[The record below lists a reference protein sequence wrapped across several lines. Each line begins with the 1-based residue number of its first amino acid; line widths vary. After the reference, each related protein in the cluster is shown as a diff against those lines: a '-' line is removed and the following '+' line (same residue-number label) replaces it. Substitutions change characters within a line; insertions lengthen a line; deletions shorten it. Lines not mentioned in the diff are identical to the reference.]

1 MKWRTAVASPDIETS
16 RRNCRDVCGK
26 NCGSVSPIS
35 TKRKKIGTFYA
46 GGCVGF
52 DTLAAQETLEYQA
65 AHPDV
70 RLVIVVPYRKQS
82 AGWSSDERKEYER
95 IKTSATEV
103 ICLAE
108 HYFRGCWRQRNRYMV
123 QRSSVCVCY
132 LTKERGGTASTVKY
146 ALRNGL
152 FVRNLAVE
160 ISCSP
165 S

>member
-1 MKWRTAVASPDIETS
+1 MADGWRFTGHRGIPEELSGRLREKLRERIAYLHEEE
-16 RRNCRDVCGK
+16 
-26 NCGSVSPIS
+26 
-35 TKRKKIGTFYA
+35 KIGTFYA

-52 DTLAAQETLEYQA
+52 DTLAAQETLEYRA

-70 RLVIVVPYRKQS
+70 RLVIVIPYRNQS
-82 AGWSSDERKEYER
+82 ESWNYESQKEYER
-95 IKTSATEV
+95 IKASATEV
-103 ICLAE
+103 VCLAE
-108 HYFRGCWRQRNRYMV
+108 RYFRGCTHQRNRYMV
-123 QRSSVCVCY
+123 QRNSVCVCY
-132 LTKERGGTASTVKY
+132 LTKEKGGTASTVKY

>member
-1 MKWRTAVASPDIETS
+1 MADGCCFTGHR
-16 RRNCRDVCGK
+16 
-26 NCGSVSPIS
+26 SVPEELSGRLREKLRECIAYLHEE
-35 TKRKKIGTFYA
+35 KKIGTFYA
-46 GGCVGF
+46 GECVGF
-52 DTLAAQETLEYQA
+52 DTLAAQETLEYRA

-82 AGWSSDERKEYER
+82 AGWSNDERKEYER
-95 IKTSATEV
+95 IKASATEV
-103 ICLAE
+103 VCLAE

-132 LTKERGGTASTVKY
+132 LTRERGGTVSTVKY

-152 FVRNLAVE
+152 FVRDLAVE